1 MICNTKTGVL
11 ISGSILRDPEL
22 KFVGQQNRPVLKFI
36 LRYGSEQGEDGKRRG
51 KFIDVDVWAG
61 AEDLQ
66 NMLRED
72 DQVLVSAREVKSREY
87 NGKTY
92 YSVSADGVFPDT
104 RAVSR
109 WLDQVISCIP
119 APAAAP
125 VMPDVTAPPA
135 PASGAAAEDP
145 YDITG
150 HELYEGEQLSAY
162 DIVNGKRVL
171 QQPAPVPATQGA
183 FALVSDNEDLPF

>member
-1 MICNTKTGVL
+1 MICNTKTGIL
-11 ISGSILRDPEL
+11 ISGSILHDPEL
-22 KFVGQQNRPVLKFI
+22 KLVGQQSRPVLKFT

-51 KFIDVDVWAG
+51 KFIDVDVWAR

-66 NMLRED
+66 NMLCED
-72 DQVLVSAREVKSREY
+72 DQVLVTAREVKSREY

-109 WLDQVISCIP
+109 WLDQGISCIP
-119 APAAAP
+119 APGAAP
-125 VMPDVTAPPA
+125 VMTDVAEPP
-135 PASGAAAEDP
+135 SNEMAADP

-162 DIVNGKRVL
+162 DIVNGKRVR

-183 FALVSDNEDLPF
+183 FALVSDNKDLPF